1 MTELFRLGFV
11 ARVSIILA
19 GSLVFIQILMVMGLY
34 IQRASNTG
42 GSLSL
47 PLADQV
53 SAAAVL
59 LGKGSAEERATLL
72 RALNGTQFHVSV
84 VSSPPVPEKNWRK
97 MLLTMKQAFQ
107 ESVAPS
113 GRNVSIYIHK
123 QHRWLVEGWL
133 PSSKFT
139 VVAQLQSGEY
149 MVMEGSGAFAAIF
162 GFPPGFWAGIMG
174 FGVAILA
181 IIVIRREARPLR
193 RLADAADRLDPSEP
207 RPIADSPRSAPEMR
221 AVISAF
227 NRMQERITALTR
239 SRLELVGAFS
249 HDVRTYATRLRLR
262 AELIADEAERAR
274 AVRDIE
280 DMIGLVNDALLA
292 IQDKPSPGVLE
303 LVDVAQLVREEIED
317 HQRMGRRASFHAS
330 DAGKGALVL
339 GNGRRLRQ
347 VFHNLIENAI
357 FYGGEARAKVAV
369 QGGRVGIG
377 VEDSGPGIPREW
389 RARVLQPFVRMEE
402 SRNRQTGGAGLGLA
416 IAKNILEA
424 HNGSL
429 TIGDAA
435 NGGASIAVDLPL
447 FAPVP

>member
-47 PLADQV
+47 PLPDQV

-59 LGKGSAEERATLL
+59 LEKGSAEERATLL

-107 ESVAPS
+107 DSVAPS

-292 IQDKPSPGVLE
+292 IQDKPSPGVQE
-303 LVDVAQLVREEIED
+303 LVDVAQLVRGNRGSPED
-317 HQRMGRRASFHAS
+317 
-330 DAGKGALVL
+330 GA
-339 GNGRRLRQ
+339 
-347 VFHNLIENAI
+347 
-357 FYGGEARAKVAV
+357 
-369 QGGRVGIG
+369 
-377 VEDSGPGIPREW
+377 PGILPCGRCRKG
-389 RARVLQPFVRMEE
+389 RACAWKRPQA
-402 SRNRQTGGAGLGLA
+402 QAG
-416 IAKNILEA
+416 
-424 HNGSL
+424 
-429 TIGDAA
+429 
-435 NGGASIAVDLPL
+435 
-447 FAPVP
+447 VP